1 MPRQAQSIDPDTARR
16 RRRANLLQSL
26 VLIAGMVLL
35 LAACGWIV
43 AGWTGVLVAAL
54 VGGVSLAVSGHLSP
68 GFMLRL
74 FRARPL
80 TRRDLPEVVE
90 AVTVLAQRAGLER
103 APGIYYVS
111 SPTLNAFSVGRG
123 ETAAVTVTTGLLRAM
138 TLRELIGI
146 LAHEISHIRNNDVWV
161 MGLAD
166 VLSRLTRS
174 LSFLGVLLLILNLS
188 LALAGRAQVSWILV
202 LLLVSAPTLGSL
214 LQLALSRTREFEA
227 DLSAA
232 RLTGDP
238 VGLARALDKLERIQG
253 RFWEDIFLGGRRIP
267 DPSLLRSHP
276 KTADR
281 VRRLLELRV
290 DTPPLEAGDERVWP
304 RPRLPVPP
312 TRPRHRASGLWY

>member
-1 MPRQAQSIDPDTARR
+1 MSHQTQIDPDTARR

-26 VLIAGMVLL
+26 VLIAGMALL

-54 VGGVSLAVSGHLSP
+54 IGGVSLAVSSHLSP
-68 GFMLRL
+68 RFMLRL
-74 FRARPL
+74 FRAQPL
-80 TRRDLPEVVE
+80 THRDLPEVVE
-90 AVTVLAQRAGLER
+90 AVAVLAQRAGLER
-103 APGIYYVS
+103 TPGIYYVS

-146 LAHEISHIRNNDVWV
+146 LAHEISHIRSNDVWV

-166 VLSRLTRS
+166 VISRLTRS
-174 LSFLGVLLLILNLS
+174 LSFLGVLLLILNLP
-188 LALAGRAQVSWILV
+188 LALAGQAQVSWILV

-238 VGLARALDKLERIQG
+238 VGLARALDKLERTQG

-276 KTADR
+276 RTEDR

-290 DTPPLEAGDERVWP
+290 ETPPLRAEDAKVWP
-304 RPRLPVPP
+304 RPRLPALPS
-312 TRPRHRASGLWY
+312 RPRHRASGLWY